1 MTIWEQV
8 DAFEQEVRSVVGR
21 YHEEFDI
28 PVSCIE
34 GILVQVGREFSQEKN
49 INFESDIPLEDEDE
63 DDFLGVG

>member
-8 DAFEQEVRSVVGR
+8 DAFEGEVRAIVER

-34 GILVQVGREFSQEKN
+34 GVLIQVGRSYAESKNLEFEA
-49 INFESDIPLEDEDE
+49 ELPDDEDE
-63 DDFLGVG
+63 APDFEIT